1 MRPLSPKKE
10 KETRNPF
17 APRKVNN
24 KDEKPT
30 KKRKRTNEPDR
41 WDGGG
46 GSVYHSATSTIT
58 VTPIDSEPAVIS
70 KKRID
75 GIKREL
81 KGSEK
86 ERELRRV
93 FKSFAPARPVV
104 KPPAEKTPPPVEDI
118 GESIAFDAKRVR
130 GIGFD
135 PRRRANE
142 DVRIPTD
149 RKIAPIVGG
158 QKISLEGVL
167 GGMSTGENKKGGGD
181 GEMDSDSD
189 SDLDIVM
196 E

>member
-17 APRKVNN
+17 APRKQNN
-24 KDEKPT
+24 KDSMAAKKKP
-30 KKRKRTNEPDR
+30 RTNEPDR

-46 GSVYHSATSTIT
+46 GSVYHSTTTT
-58 VTPIDSEPAVIS
+58 VTVNPIESDPTFQS
-70 KKRID
+70 KKHIE

-81 KGSEK
+81 KGTEK
-86 ERELRRV
+86 DRELRRV
-93 FKSFAPARPVV
+93 FKSFAPPRPVA
-104 KPPAEKTPPPVEDI
+104 KPQVVETTPPPVEEL
-118 GESIAFDAKRVR
+118 GESKAFDAKRLR

-142 DVRIPTD
+142 EVRPPTD

-167 GGMSTGENKKGGGD
+167 GRMRTNSGD
-181 GEMDSDSD
+181 VEMDSDSD